1 LTLMCQK
8 ACDNIIVTTSVT
20 CSVNK
25 VQSSISHHVT
35 DFSSHYADVTNGFVH
50 SHN

>member
-1 LTLMCQK
+1 MELVVCLLTAGK
-8 ACDNIIVTTSVT
+8 
-20 CSVNK
+20 VNK

-50 SHN
+50 SHH